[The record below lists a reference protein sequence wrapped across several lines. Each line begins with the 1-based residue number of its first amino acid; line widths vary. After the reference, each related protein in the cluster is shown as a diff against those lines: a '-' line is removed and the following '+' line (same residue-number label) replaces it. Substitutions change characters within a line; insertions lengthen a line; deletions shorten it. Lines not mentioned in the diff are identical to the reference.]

1 MFNFFRQLCNNGI
14 EMTVGPYYKNPQV
27 LDVEFKRGDKNM
39 SCCVDL
45 SRLDD
50 YAGDFNKALVM
61 ILEQYLNTFLME
73 SKRAPEPY
81 INTSEV
87 NVKEICEHLTEHL
100 VEKCG
105 VPKEIFDPGFM
116 DKAQNSQTAK
126 DYVKD
131 LEKRFDDAGIL
142 PMKLK

>member
-27 LDVEFKRGDKNM
+27 LDIEFKHGDKNM
-39 SCCVDL
+39 GCCVDL

-73 SKRAPEPY
+73 SKRAPEP
-81 INTSEV
+81 IIRNG
-87 NVKEICEHLTEHL
+87 EI
-100 VEKCG
+100 
-105 VPKEIFDPGFM
+105 
-116 DKAQNSQTAK
+116 
-126 DYVKD
+126 
-131 LEKRFDDAGIL
+131 
-142 PMKLK
+142 